1 MQPTRS
7 TMMIH
12 KLARHA
18 LLGETYQ
25 VVLDNPDDNPT
36 TYEEA
41 FMMKSMGSNSIWSLV
56 QAPREVVFRVLYV
69 DDILLIGNNVKV
81 LLT

>member
-1 MQPTRS
+1 MSR
-7 TMMIH
+7 
-12 KLARHA
+12 A

-25 VVLDNPDDNPT
+25 VVLDNPDDDLT

-41 FMMKSMGSNSIWSLV
+41 FVMKSMSSDSILSLV
-56 QAPREVVFRVLYV
+56 QAPKEVVFYVLYV

-81 LLT
+81 LLDVKGYLKK

>member
-1 MQPTRS
+1 MS
-7 TMMIH
+7 
-12 KLARHA
+12 HA

-25 VVLDNPDDNPT
+25 VVLDNPADDLT

-41 FMMKSMGSNSIWSLV
+41 FVMKSMSSDSILSLV
-56 QAPREVVFRVLYV
+56 QAPKEVVFYVLYV

-81 LLT
+81 LLDVKGYLKK